1 MDVSA
6 ALLDGASG
14 KTSPAF
20 SNWRQLIW
28 F

>member
-14 KTSPAF
+14 KTSPVF